1 MSATA
6 QQKDFTHL
14 SAQSVQTIAEA
25 FGIVISDDVAKALA
39 PDVEYRL
46 RDIIQEALKVT
57 KRSRRTVLTTE
68 VFDLQICFTSSV
80 CLFVCACASSSL
92 FHSIVCS
99 QSLRCCCCCCCC
111 CFNTRASRLV
121 HARRFK
127 KARGARTT
135 KFNSTNNDT
144 KQQQTNKN

>member
-25 FGIVISDDVAKALA
+25 FGIVISDDVAKAFA

-68 VFDLQICFTSSV
+68 VLLMIYKFVLLLLL
-80 CLFVCACASSSL
+80 LFVCVFVCLCIIFAL
-92 FHSIVCS
+92 PFH
-99 QSLRCCCCCCCC
+99 L
-111 CFNTRASRLV
+111 L
-121 HARRFK
+121 
-127 KARGARTT
+127 
-135 KFNSTNNDT
+135 
-144 KQQQTNKN
+144 

>member
-1 MSATA
+1 LFFFTFFSSRARTHAKKKKRERERMSATA

-80 CLFVCACASSSL
+80 CLFVCVCIIFAL
-92 FHSIVCS
+92 PFH
-99 QSLRCCCCCCCC
+99 
-111 CFNTRASRLV
+111 RL
-121 HARRFK
+121 
-127 KARGARTT
+127 
-135 KFNSTNNDT
+135 
-144 KQQQTNKN
+144 

>member
-25 FGIVISDDVAKALA
+25 FGIVISDDVAKAFA

-68 VFDLQICFTSSV
+68 VLLMIYKFVLLLLLV
-80 CLFVCACASSSL
+80 CLCVCLCIIFAL
-92 FHSIVCS
+92 PFFH
-99 QSLRCCCCCCCC
+99 
-111 CFNTRASRLV
+111 RL
-121 HARRFK
+121 
-127 KARGARTT
+127 
-135 KFNSTNNDT
+135 
-144 KQQQTNKN
+144 

>member
-1 MSATA
+1 LYAYASLLFSFLRFFVLLHFFFFSRARTHAKKKKRERERMSATA

-80 CLFVCACASSSL
+80 CLFVCVCIIFAL
-92 FHSIVCS
+92 PFH
-99 QSLRCCCCCCCC
+99 
-111 CFNTRASRLV
+111 RL
-121 HARRFK
+121 
-127 KARGARTT
+127 
-135 KFNSTNNDT
+135 
-144 KQQQTNKN
+144 

>member
-25 FGIVISDDVAKALA
+25 FGIVISDDVAKAFA

-68 VFDLQICFTSSV
+68 V
-80 CLFVCACASSSL
+80 
-92 FHSIVCS
+92 H
-99 QSLRCCCCCCCC
+99 
-111 CFNTRASRLV
+111 
-121 HARRFK
+121 
-127 KARGARTT
+127 
-135 KFNSTNNDT
+135 
-144 KQQQTNKN
+144 

>member
-1 MSATA
+1 LYAYASLLFSFLRFFVLLHFFFFSRARTHAKKKKRERERMSATA

-80 CLFVCACASSSL
+80 CLFVCVRIIFAL
-92 FHSIVCS
+92 PFH
-99 QSLRCCCCCCCC
+99 
-111 CFNTRASRLV
+111 RL
-121 HARRFK
+121 
-127 KARGARTT
+127 
-135 KFNSTNNDT
+135 
-144 KQQQTNKN
+144 